1 MSGKKADLW
10 KLIGIPL
17 FSAAITY
24 NLLIVAANVVS
35 VMSRATRGENA
46 SLSWAD
52 CVLSSVAVTIF
63 MPWLGF
69 RRSLKQP
76 GMSAYLLVCL
86 AAATLAWYFT
96 GFDSLLWKAY
106 RRGL

>member
-24 NLLIVAANVVS
+24 HLLPGAFHVVIGL
-35 VMSRATRGENA
+35 SRRMQGENA
-46 SLSWAD
+46 SLPWAA
-52 CVLSSVAVTIF
+52 CVLSSVAVAIF